1 MNYIL
6 LTFYSEMC
14 KDTWFSPL
22 THAMRGMARE
32 NIKLK
37 KKITGPLCIL
47 ECLYYYFKKLSFS
60 TLESAPLPP
69 SLASVSSIVQNCS
82 F

>member
-6 LTFYSEMC
+6 LTFYSEMY

-32 NIKLK
+32 NIKFK
-37 KKITGPLCIL
+37 KKNHW
-47 ECLYYYFKKLSFS
+47 
-60 TLESAPLPP
+60 
-69 SLASVSSIVQNCS
+69 ASVYSGMPLLL